1 MKEIVAAPSPAI
13 ADRVVGAA
21 GAIAATAAV
30 TKEVPTTPEGA
41 ELFVAVTTERIKR
54 VASAAV
60 RV

>member
-1 MKEIVAAPSPAI
+1 MKEIVAALSAGV
-13 ADRVVGAA
+13 ADRDVGVP
-21 GAIAATAAV
+21 GAIAAMAAV